1 MWDLA
6 LVEALAR
13 PELAKEAL
21 FRTPPENVQRDVH
34 VYTDIDSEAMQS
46 DWWRVVDKAQRR

>member
-1 MWDLA
+1 

-34 VYTDIDSEAMQS
+34 VYTDIDAAAMQS